1 MVLIKPSA
9 LSLVAFLASSVV
21 GQCLVSATRSIEHRA
36 VVIGRQFDDSIEH
49 QAACFN
55 RLDSLLRRQPQLKL
69 RPARFA
75 EDDCIFARTLM
86 PVNNCKMT
94 VSLQH
99 LSHGTG
105 QTGSVRDAMKGICHE
120 YEINST
126 MGKIAEVISVAGYE
140 ITIADSIL
148 PESTV
153 RRFQH
158 IAVDVYR
165 DDMAGYLGHRQGE
178 PSIARAEIDRVG
190 ARDKSDRIQNGA
202 RIGP

>member
-1 MVLIKPSA
+1 
-9 LSLVAFLASSVV
+9 
-21 GQCLVSATRSIEHRA
+21 
-36 VVIGRQFDDSIEH
+36 
-49 QAACFN
+49 
-55 RLDSLLRRQPQLKL
+55 
-69 RPARFA
+69 
-75 EDDCIFARTLM
+75 
-86 PVNNCKMT
+86 
-94 VSLQH
+94 
-99 LSHGTG
+99 
-105 QTGSVRDAMKGICHE
+105 MKGICHE